1 MKNLIGDEVTV
12 GISSRG
18 LGTLHEDGTVK
29 EDFELLTYDVVASP
43 SNHGSWLNGVY
54 EGREFPTTREL
65 EEKNQDGYSLTMEQ
79 AKKEYFKK
87 VWQVIE
93 HIEKSKDL

>member
-1 MKNLIGDEVTV
+1 MYGKSKVLNTPSGNVLKNLIEDKVTV

-43 SNHGSWLNGVY
+43 SNHGS
-54 EGREFPTTREL
+54 
-65 EEKNQDGYSLTMEQ
+65 
-79 AKKEYFKK
+79 
-87 VWQVIE
+87 
-93 HIEKSKDL
+93 